1 MARLNEAVV
10 DGVVPVDEDGLAA
23 VDVDVDEPVL
33 IFAPLASV
41 TTCKGALGGDTKIEA
56 SEREIRRM
64 KNAKCAV
71 MICNVAS
78 ECILSCD

>member
-1 MARLNEAVV
+1 MARRNEVVV

-41 TTCKGALGGDTKIEA
+41 TTCKGALGGDTNIEA
-56 SEREIRRM
+56 SERKNRRM
-64 KNAKCAV
+64 KNGRK
-71 MICNVAS
+71 
-78 ECILSCD
+78 